1 MHLHEA
7 PLEESGSTYVEKPM
21 LRVSDGAGG
30 QFTSNDDNR
39 CLCKQPFQA
48 GEVAQRQ
55 RHLLQTT

>member
-48 GEVAQRQ
+48 GEVAQR
-55 RHLLQTT
+55 